1 MSSSQTNDMDSL
13 CRKILAADPGILS
26 LTVNDDKGAILGHA
40 FSPEYE
46 RKYLELAKEVRT
58 KAGLFSA
65 LIYGIT
71 SEPERIFGE
80 IEAIVRIYANAKLI
94 LIPFASNK
102 LMVTILTKKEA
113 ETNDVLAKTR
123 PMLKAV

>member
-1 MSSSQTNDMDSL
+1 MDSL
-13 CRKILAADPGILS
+13 CKKILNADPAILS
-26 LTVNDDKGAILGHA
+26 LTVNDDKGEIMGHA

-46 RKYLELAKEVRT
+46 RKYLELAKEIRT

-113 ETNDVLAKTR
+113 ETNDVLEKTR
-123 PMLKAV
+123 PLLKAV

>member
-1 MSSSQTNDMDSL
+1 MGNSQHSDMDSL
-13 CRKILAADPGILS
+13 SRKILNADPGILS
-26 LTVNDDKGAILGHA
+26 LTVNDDKGEILGHS

-46 RKYLELAKEVRT
+46 KKYSELAKEVRT

-71 SEPERIFGE
+71 TEPERVFGE
-80 IEAIVRIYANAKLI
+80 IEAIVRIYAEAKLI

-102 LMVTILTKKEA
+102 LMVTLLTKKEA
-113 ETNDVLAKTR
+113 ETNEILAKTR
-123 PMLKAV
+123 PLLETA